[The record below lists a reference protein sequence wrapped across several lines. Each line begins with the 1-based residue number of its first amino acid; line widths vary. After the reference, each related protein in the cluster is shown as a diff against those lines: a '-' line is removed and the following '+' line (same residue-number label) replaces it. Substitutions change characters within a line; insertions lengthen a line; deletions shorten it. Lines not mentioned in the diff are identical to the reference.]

1 MRGAGQ
7 DWYEQGDIWARVTEH
22 RALPPDA
29 PPDRLHAM
37 ESGLRRLMTVD
48 TSNLAQDS
56 GPLAFL
62 ADWAAVF
69 DNAGT
74 ELGELAR
81 NGTLRRGLRAV
92 LAHHV
97 IFAWNRAGLS
107 HTTQS
112 LLATVAKAVILDQ

>member
-1 MRGAGQ
+1 
-7 DWYEQGDIWARVTEH
+7 
-22 RALPPDA
+22 
-29 PPDRLHAM
+29 M

-48 TSNLAQDS
+48 TSNLVQDNGS
-56 GPLAFL
+56 LAFL

-69 DNAGT
+69 ENAGT

-97 IFAWNRAGLS
+97 IFAWNRVGLS

-112 LLATVAKAVILDQ
+112 ILANVAQAAVLDQ